1 MDKPDM
7 RKPVGETR
15 RRRDREG
22 TRRRVLDAVVA
33 SVIEVGYYKSSSNE
47 IARRAGVSWGSI
59 DHLFGSREQLMLD
72 VVNDLGAQLEPRF
85 ADATIE
91 GSSLEERLASVLGVL
106 ATHYEQGSYL
116 VQMQILLDLSA
127 NPKMSPRDRRAVRQN
142 DGEQF
147 DRLAHPLF
155 EKALGDVAAEA
166 DLVFYAFMTMRGY
179 LASAAFGRLVAEFR
193 HGAVIRLIDQSI
205 DESVVRELLVRGIAS
220 TIRDEAKR
228 RGYTIA

>member
-1 MDKPDM
+1 MDKP
-7 RKPVGETR
+7 VAATR

-33 SVIEVGYYKSSSNE
+33 TVIEVGYYKASSNE

-85 ADATIE
+85 AEATIE
-91 GSSLEERLASVLGVL
+91 GASLEERLAGVL
-106 ATHYEQGSYL
+106 DVLSTHYEQGSYL

-127 NPKMSPRDRRAVRQN
+127 NPKLSARDRHAVRQN

-179 LASAAFGRLVAEFR
+179 LTSAAFGRLVAEFR
-193 HGAVIRLIDQSI
+193 QGAVIRLIEQSI

-228 RGYTIA
+228 RGYKVK

>member
-1 MDKPDM
+1 MDK
-7 RKPVGETR
+7 RVGGTR

-33 SVIEVGYYKSSSNE
+33 TVLEVGYYKASSNE

-72 VVNDLGAQLEPRF
+72 VVNDLGAQLERRF
-85 ADATIE
+85 AEATIE
-91 GSSLEERLASVLGVL
+91 GTSLEERLASVLDVL
-106 ATHYEQGSYL
+106 ASHYSQGEYL

-127 NPKMSPRDRRAVRQN
+127 NPKMSPRDRSAVRRN

-155 EKALGDVAAEA
+155 EKALGDVAAAEP
-166 DLVFYAFMTMRGY
+166 DLVVYAFMTMRGY
-179 LASAAFGRLVAEFR
+179 LTTAAFAKLVAEFR
-193 HGAVIRLIDQSI
+193 QGAVVRLMERHT
-205 DESVVRELLVRGIAS
+205 DESVLRELLVRGIAT

-228 RGYTIA
+228 RGYTVT